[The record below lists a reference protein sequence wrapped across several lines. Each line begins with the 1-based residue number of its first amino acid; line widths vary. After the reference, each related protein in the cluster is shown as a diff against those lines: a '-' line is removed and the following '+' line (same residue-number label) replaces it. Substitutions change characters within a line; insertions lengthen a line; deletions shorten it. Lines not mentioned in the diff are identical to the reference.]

1 MASLRALR
9 LNGSAART
17 HGWEVGLYSGKMT
30 SPAGTQNQEIDC
42 LSPEAQRLVRGTR
55 GSVLCLSVTPSPRR
69 AVSPEGSM
77 VKGSDPPQR
86 LRSCWNRGG
95 WALPESLENPEDRW
109 LAENKTS
116 AGGALK
122 SFASQRLSQGRKGAW
137 SYPPPLVMVSRQAL
151 PS

>member
-77 VKGSDPPQR
+77 VKGSDPPSAAAILLEQR
-86 LRSCWNRGG
+86 RVGFARVF
-95 WALPESLENPEDRW
+95 R
-109 LAENKTS
+109 
-116 AGGALK
+116 K
-122 SFASQRLSQGRKGAW
+122 S
-137 SYPPPLVMVSRQAL
+137 
-151 PS
+151 